1 MNSSEFSDI
10 PLSATDSRLLSLS
23 PVLASDSS
31 LPEIND
37 LSLSELSLNHCA
49 GPSGV
54 ISLLAQDDS
63 ASSTSKHD
71 GDCNGASGSPPHGL
85 SADDTEKTKRNETK
99 LREEKLQ
106 SDLFILKKLN
116 ASFAMFHEAL
126 DAAGSANQVR
136 LTRISK

>member
-10 PLSATDSRLLSLS
+10 PLSASDSRLLSLS

-37 LSLSELSLNHCA
+37 LSLSELSLNHYA

-54 ISLLAQDDS
+54 ISLTAQDEF

-71 GDCNGASGSPPHGL
+71 DDCN
-85 SADDTEKTKRNETK
+85 ADDAEKTKRNETK

-136 LTRISK
+136 LTGISK

>member
-10 PLSATDSRLLSLS
+10 PLSASDSRLLSLS

-37 LSLSELSLNHCA
+37 LSLSELSLNHYA

-63 ASSTSKHD
+63 ASSTSNGD
-71 GDCNGASGSPPHGL
+71 GDCNEASGSPPHGL
-85 SADDTEKTKRNETK
+85 SASDAEKTKRNETK

-136 LTRISK
+136 LTRILK

>member
-10 PLSATDSRLLSLS
+10 PLSASDSRLLSLS

-37 LSLSELSLNHCA
+37 LSLSELSLNHYA

-54 ISLLAQDDS
+54 ISLTAQDDF
-63 ASSTSKHD
+63 ASSTSKPD
-71 GDCNGASGSPPHGL
+71 GDSN
-85 SADDTEKTKRNETK
+85 ADDAEKTKRNETK

-136 LTRISK
+136 LTGISK

>member
-10 PLSATDSRLLSLS
+10 PLSAINSRLLSLS

-37 LSLSELSLNHCA
+37 LSLSELSLNHYA

-54 ISLLAQDDS
+54 ISLPAQDTS
-63 ASSTSKHD
+63 ASSTSKRD
-71 GDCNGASGSPPHGL
+71 GDCNEASGSPPHGL
-85 SADDTEKTKRNETK
+85 CADDAEKTKRNETK
-99 LREEKLQ
+99 LHEEKLQ